1 MPEFIAHYRIGSRLG
16 QGAMGEVYRAT
27 DTKLG
32 RAVAIKLMAPA
43 LAQDPTRL
51 AAFTREAQVLASLNH
66 PNIAAIYGVEDQ
78 ALVMELVEGP
88 TLADRIKQGPIPL
101 GDALGI
107 ARQIAEGL
115 AAAHDRGIVHR
126 DLKPA
131 NIKIAPDGTV
141 KLLDFGLARAAVTA
155 ATATDDA
162 ATVAYT
168 MVGAD
173 ALAGTPA
180 YMAPEQARGLAVD
193 RRADIWAFGIVLYE
207 MLAGSTPFKGDT
219 ITDILAAVVR
229 EEPDL
234 SRIPVTVRPVLRRCL
249 EKDPK
254 RRLRDVGD
262 AFLLLETAA
271 DAPVAAVESRRGLT
285 AWLPWAAAAV
295 AVVAFGALLTV
306 HLRETPTVVNT
317 VRFKVA
323 LPPELTFTQTTPF
336 AVSPDGHVL
345 AFPAIGPD
353 GVTRIWLQEFDE
365 LEPRVL
371 SAAESG
377 AVPELLFWA
386 PDGGS
391 ILYSHD
397 QKLKRVDVNGGPPR
411 VLITLPRPL
420 LGSAMHPNGTIL
432 YGTLAGIM
440 RTDESGAAPSPVT
453 TADPEKGVLHAVF
466 DLLPDGRH
474 FLYSVSAEPGM
485 RGLRVGSLDATPEA
499 QPATELLKTDFGAVF
514 VAGPGEETAGFL
526 LLLQAGTLV
535 AQPFDAG
542 SRTLTGEARPIAD
555 NVFSINNPT
564 FGVPFYSSSKDT
576 LVYRTGTL
584 ADRLSRQLAWI
595 DREGKTL
602 STLEELGRYNQVKL
616 SPDATRV
623 VTSRTELETG
633 NFADLWITDLAT
645 ETSTKFTFGGGANI
659 QPVWSPD
666 GRYIA
671 WARSREKDMA
681 LYRRAADGSGGEELL
696 YTLPERRN
704 VNVSDWSNDGRHL
717 IYSYSGDVFALPVG
731 AGTDE
736 KRQPVAVAATMA
748 AETGA
753 TLSPNGRWIAYMSNE
768 TSRQE
773 LYVQPFA
780 PGTQAAGPSLPG
792 GAKWLIS
799 RGTMGL
805 ARWRADSQELIFLNA
820 DGALVT
826 VDVTSAPAFKAS
838 APRVLAQLPRNFLAQ
853 AGNPG
858 ALADATED
866 LTRLLLAVPSEAG
879 RRQELSV
886 VLNWRGE
893 RQ

>member
-1 MPEFIAHYRIGSRLG
+1 MSEFIAHYRIGSRLG

-234 SRIPVTVRPVLRRCL
+234 SRVPATVRPVLRRCL

-271 DAPVAAVESRRGLT
+271 DAPVAAVESRRGLM
-285 AWLPWAAAAV
+285 AWLPWAAAA
-295 AVVAFGALLTV
+295 AAIVAFGALLAV

-420 LGSAMHPNGTIL
+420 LGSAVHPNGTIL

-474 FLYSVSAEPGM
+474 FLYSVSAQPGM
-485 RGLRVGSLDATPEA
+485 RGLRIGSLDATPDA

-514 VAGPGEETAGFL
+514 VAGPGEGTTGFL

-564 FGVPFYSSSKDT
+564 FGVPFYSASQDT

-704 VNVSDWSNDGRHL
+704 VNVSDWSNDGRYL
-717 IYSYSGDVFALPVG
+717 IYSYNGDVFALPVG